1 MTAVPGQEN
10 IRIGA
15 RLLVE
20 LLRINSE
27 EPITDKIRLTPQRSR
42 HGLAVFNEMLQK
54 IQQGFLKTG
63 SHSRVIDALVGQC
76 AELEVPL
83 PIAAPDWGGI
93 LLLDQL
99 YDELNVQLATD
110 GDARNWFEKLRLLVV
125 RYALADYSFF
135 FAPQNLLRRFLNQA
149 YLILLSSTE
158 KSRQL
163 YWSKLNEYANRMLS
177 DFNGNVASVNS
188 ICIEAQTWIAGQ
200 TEQVE
205 KIEERLRLLEVTRQ
219 RERVAEP
226 RVVQELNRMAA
237 GRSLPEEV
245 VEFLHGEWRRS
256 MLMMSMREG
265 VDGVDWKRQLRT
277 CESLVEMC
285 EGCLD
290 DKRRENYK
298 GFYQILIKNL
308 RSTLVSVEGDK
319 RALEKT
325 LEPAELILTAMISGA
340 NPVLIETPTLD
351 LPVSHVVEAQI
362 DRVSPKALETIS
374 QLQEDDWLRFKT
386 QDGQFELCKVVLKAN
401 ADDPWVLV
409 GQSGKTVA
417 KKTARQLAQALE
429 GDVLQLVQRTLY
441 WDSQLAT
448 HLSKLRAMWLALREQ
463 LGRTAGSE
471 DEDLEKSSQRQPG
484 LEADRETEHEPSR
497 SSEPQSRIDEV
508 LANSSLSLVE
518 PGGME
523 AEDAEFLEPR
533 AISEEELDAAL
544 NAVDSLQVGGWVSQE
559 TSEGEQ
565 RCKLAVKI
573 RATEKLVFVNRLGIK
588 VLDITRQDLARL
600 LVHGAVTVL
609 DTGAAFD
616 STLERVVRTLQR
628 EKDSDKE

>member
-1 MTAVPGQEN
+1 MSTVPGQESN
-10 IRIGA
+10 RIGA

-27 EPITDKIRLTPQRSR
+27 EPVTDKIRLTPQRSR
-42 HGLAVFNEMLQK
+42 HGLAVFNDMLER
-54 IQQGFLKTG
+54 IQQGWLKTG
-63 SHSRVIDALVGQC
+63 SHCRVSDALVADC
-76 AELEVPL
+76 AELETPL
-83 PIAAPDWGGI
+83 PISAPDWGGI
-93 LLLDQL
+93 LLMDQL
-99 YDELNVQLATD
+99 CDELSGQLAID
-110 GDARNWFEKLRLLVV
+110 ADARGWFEKLRLLVV

-177 DFNGNVASVNS
+177 EFNGNVAVVNS

-200 TEQVE
+200 TQQVE

-226 RVVQELNRMAA
+226 RVVEELNRIAA
-237 GRSLPEEV
+237 GRPLPEEV
-245 VEFLHGEWRRS
+245 VAFLHGEWRRS

-265 VDGVDWKRQLRT
+265 VEGADWKRQLRT
-277 CESLVEMC
+277 GESLVEMC

-290 DKRRENYK
+290 EGRRDNYK

-308 RSTLVSVEGDK
+308 RATLVSVEGDEA
-319 RALEKT
+319 ALEKT
-325 LEPAELILTAMISGA
+325 LEPLELILTAMISGA

-351 LPVSHVVEAQI
+351 RPVSHVVEAQI
-362 DRVSPKALETIS
+362 DRVSPKALESIS
-374 QLQEDDWLRFKT
+374 RLQEDDWLRFKT
-386 QDGQFELCKVVLKAN
+386 QDGQFELCKIVLKAN

-429 GDVLQLVQRTLY
+429 GDVLQLVNRALY
-441 WDSQLAT
+441 WDRQLEASLT
-448 HLSKLRAMWLALREQ
+448 RLRAMWLTLREQ
-463 LGRTAGSE
+463 LGRAAGTE
-471 DEDLEKSSQRQPG
+471 VADLEKSPQPQSKPVD
-484 LEADRETEHEPSR
+484 LAEAEHEPSGGQGPR
-497 SSEPQSRIDEV
+497 SRIDEV
-508 LANSSLSLVE
+508 LAGSSLSLVE
-518 PGGME
+518 
-523 AEDAEFLEPR
+523 AEDSDEQEAEFLEPR
-533 AISEEELDAAL
+533 SLSEEELSAAL

-559 TSEGEQ
+559 TSAGEQ

-573 RATEKLVFVNRLGIK
+573 KATEKLVFVNRLGIK

-600 LVHGAVTVL
+600 LVHGAVTIL

-628 EKDSDKE
+628 DKE

>member
-1 MTAVPGQEN
+1 MSTVPGQEN

-27 EPITDKIRLTPQRSR
+27 EPATDRIRLTPQRSR
-42 HGLAVFNEMLQK
+42 HGLAVFSDMMQS
-54 IQQGFLKTG
+54 IQQGLLKTG
-63 SHSRVIDALVGQC
+63 SHCRVSDALVAEC
-76 AELEVPL
+76 AALEVPL
-83 PIAAPDWGGI
+83 PISAPDWGGI
-93 LLLDQL
+93 LLMDQL
-99 YDELNVQLATD
+99 YDELSEQLAGD
-110 GDARNWFEKLRLLVV
+110 KDARNWFEKLRLLVV
-125 RYALADYSFF
+125 RYSLADYSFF

-163 YWSKLNEYANRMLS
+163 YWSKLNEFANRMLS
-177 DFNGNVASVNS
+177 EFTGNVGSVNS

-245 VEFLHGEWRRS
+245 VAFLHGEWRRS
-256 MLMMSMREG
+256 MLMLSMREG
-265 VDGVDWKRQLRT
+265 VEGADWKRQLRT
-277 CESLVEMC
+277 GESLVEMC

-290 DKRRENYK
+290 EGRRDNYK

-308 RSTLVSVEGDK
+308 RATLVSVQDDEST
-319 RALEKT
+319 LERT
-325 LEPAELILTAMISGA
+325 LEPVELILTAMISGA
-340 NPVLIETPTLD
+340 SPVLIETPTLAM
-351 LPVSHVVEAQI
+351 PVSHVAEAQI

-374 QLQEDDWLRFKT
+374 LLQEDDWLRFKT
-386 QDGQFELCKVVLKAN
+386 QDGQFELCKIVLKAN

-429 GDVLQLVQRTLY
+429 GDVLQLVHRTLY
-441 WDSQLAT
+441 WDRQLEAGLT
-448 HLSKLRAMWLALREQ
+448 KLREVWLTMREQ
-463 LGRTAGSE
+463 LGRAAGTE
-471 DEDLEKSSQRQPG
+471 DEDLQKSSQSPAQ
-484 LEADRETEHEPSR
+484 
-497 SSEPQSRIDEV
+497 SEPDVPLESEVSMASVSGSRIDEV
-508 LANSSLSLVE
+508 LENSSLSLVDPDSTGE
-518 PGGME
+518 VE
-523 AEDAEFLEPR
+523 AEFLEPR
-533 AISEEELDAAL
+533 TISDEELAAAL
-544 NAVDSLQVGGWVSQE
+544 SAVDSLQVGGWVSQE

-573 RATEKLVFVNRLGIK
+573 RASEKLVFVNRLGIK

-600 LVHGAVTVL
+600 LVHGAVTIL

-628 EKDSDKE
+628 DNK